1 MNAMKAKV
9 LIVGGGVMGN
19 AIALAAAQ
27 RFDPLK
33 EPVVLLERGQIAGG
47 SSGSSGGIVRQ
58 NFADRHVSAMARD
71 SMREY
76 ASFESRTGRSLGFHR
91 PGVLTLAG
99 PRRPSSIERLKEN
112 LEIQASLGINRQ
124 LLDEDQI
131 RERVPGIELEPGTI
145 GAWESEGGFVDAQM
159 AVREFAALS
168 RTYGTSTRVGVEI
181 QDLVIKG
188 GRVVGAETTEGH
200 YDLEHLVIVAGAWSG
215 RFLAKF
221 GVDLPLK
228 VARVPQLFVD
238 MPGED
243 DEAESKVGE
252 THAWNVDLEDPLAAE
267 AERLSDAQDEAVPG
281 MGHPVIIDLELDFY
295 TRCEPSSWRTR
306 VCPIG
311 YEPGLMRDVP
321 DETTSLPRREDSQA
335 LRERLV
341 QRLPVYRDQAD
352 AEAIVSW
359 FPLTP
364 DGRALVGKVPGI
376 EGAHIAAGFADHGFK
391 LAPSVGEGFAQLLAG
406 EPVSAFE
413 PALFAPNRFQDCKA
427 EPDWSGNVYL

>member
-1 MNAMKAKV
+1 MKAKV

-19 AIALAAAQ
+19 AIALSAAQ
-27 RFDPLK
+27 RFDALK

-58 NFADRHVSAMARD
+58 NFSDRHVSAMARD
-71 SMREY
+71 SMRQY

-99 PRRPSSIERLKEN
+99 PRRPESIERLKES
-112 LEIQASLGINRQ
+112 QRSLGIHREV
-124 LLDEDQI
+124 LGVDEI
-131 RERVPGIELEPGTI
+131 HEKVPGIELEPGTI
-145 GAWESEGGFVDAQM
+145 GAWEPEGGFVDAKL
-159 AVREFAALS
+159 AVREFAALA
-168 RTYGTSTRVGVEI
+168 RTYGASTRVGVEI
-181 QDLVIKG
+181 QDLVLKD
-188 GRVVGAETTEGH
+188 GRVIGAETTEGH

-243 DEAESKVGE
+243 DEAESKIGE
-252 THAWNVDLEDPLAAE
+252 THAWNVDLEDPMAAE
-267 AERLSDAQDEAVPG
+267 AERLSDAQDDAAPG
-281 MGHPVIIDLELDFY
+281 MGHPVIIDLELGFY
-295 TRCEPSSWRTR
+295 TRCEPADWRTR

-311 YEPGLMRDVP
+311 YEPGLMRDLP
-321 DETTSLPRREDSQA
+321 DEKDSLPRREDSQA
-335 LRERLV
+335 LRQLLV
-341 QRLPVYRDQAD
+341 QRLPAYKDQAD
-352 AEAIVSW
+352 SESIVSW

-364 DGRALVGKVPGI
+364 DGRALIGQVPGI

-391 LAPSVGEGFAQLLAG
+391 LAPSVGEGFAQLLLG
-406 EPVSAFE
+406 EPVSAFQPE
-413 PALFAPNRFQDCKA
+413 LFAPNRFAGNTA

>member
-1 MNAMKAKV
+1 MKAKV

-27 RFDPLK
+27 RFDALK

-76 ASFESRTGRSLGFHR
+76 AAFESRTGRSVGFHR

-99 PRRPSSIERLKEN
+99 PRRPESIERLKEN
-112 LEIQASLGINRQ
+112 LEIQRSLGINREV
-124 LLDEDQI
+124 LNEEQI
-131 RERVPGIELEPGTI
+131 REKVPGIEVEPGTI
-145 GAWESEGGFVDAQM
+145 GAWEPEGGFVDAQL
-159 AVREFAALS
+159 AVREFAALA
-168 RTYGTSTRVGVEI
+168 RTYGASTRVGVEI
-181 QDLVIKG
+181 QDLVLKD

-243 DEAESKVGE
+243 DEAESKIGE
-252 THAWNVDLEDPLAAE
+252 THAWNVDLEDPMAAE
-267 AERLSDAQDEAVPG
+267 AERLGDAQDDAAPG
-281 MGHPVIIDLELDFY
+281 MGHPVIIDLELGFY
-295 TRCEPSSWRTR
+295 TRCEPSDWRTR

-311 YEPGLMRDVP
+311 YEPGLMRDLP
-321 DETTSLPRREDSQA
+321 DDQDSMPRREDSQA
-335 LRERLV
+335 LRKLLVERL
-341 QRLPVYRDQAD
+341 PAYKDQAD
-352 AEAIVSW
+352 SESIVSW

-364 DGRALVGKVPGI
+364 DGRALVGPVPGI
-376 EGAHIAAGFADHGFK
+376 QGAHIAAGFADHGFK
-391 LAPSVGEGFAQLLAG
+391 LAPSVGEGFAQLLLG
-406 EPVSAFE
+406 EPVSAFQPE
-413 PALFAPNRFQDCKA
+413 LFAPNRFEGCTV